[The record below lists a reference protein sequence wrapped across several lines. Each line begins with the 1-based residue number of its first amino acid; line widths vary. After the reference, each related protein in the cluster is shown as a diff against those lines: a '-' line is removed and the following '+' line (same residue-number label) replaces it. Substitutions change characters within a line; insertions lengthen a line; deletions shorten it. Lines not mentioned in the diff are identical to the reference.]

1 MGRRKIEMHEY
12 RNVLIRLRAGDG
24 DREIARLG
32 LMGRVKVASFRE
44 LATTHGWLDPGQ
56 PLPDVQ
62 AIAQRLG
69 TVANRPA
76 STISKAQPWRAL
88 VERWM
93 DAGVQGV
100 AIHSALVR
108 EHQFRGS
115 YSSVYRIMRDIAK
128 AKPRTDVTV
137 RLDFKPGE
145 AAQVDFGAGPF
156 LVHPDGQ
163 RRRTWAFVMTLCHS
177 RHQYVEFVWDQTVA
191 TWIGCHR
198 RAFEWFAGVPE
209 RIIIDNAKCAI
220 IKACRFDPQVQR
232 SYAECAEGYDFKIDP
247 CPPHDPQKKGIV
259 ESGVKY
265 VKRNFLATREFR
277 DLADLNAQAQAWVS
291 HEAGVRI
298 HGTTRQQP
306 MDLFALE
313 RALLKPLPPQAPDL
327 GVWQC
332 VTLHR
337 DCHVKFDHKL
347 YSAPFALVGK
357 VLWLRA
363 TDNCVSLFDDYQL
376 VAIHARGKRPGQRI
390 TTPDHLPPKAQLF
403 FARDRQWLNA
413 QALHIGPYCQ
423 QVIDWLLGDRVLERL
438 RAAQGVI
445 GLAKTYGVER
455 LELACRRAMAH
466 NSPYYRTVKTILS
479 SNSDRLPMPEHN
491 VTTTYANARFAR
503 DAASLFAHSNP
514 PDPHNPQQDLL
525 H

>member
-32 LMGRVKVASFRE
+32 LMGRSKVASFRE
-44 LATTHGWLDPGQ
+44 HSRSLGWLEPDL
-56 PLPDVQ
+56 PLPDTE
-62 AIAQRLG
+62 AIAQGLG
-69 TVANRPA
+69 AIAKRPSSTV
-76 STISKAQPWRAL
+76 SKAQPWRAQ
-88 VERWM
+88 VARWM
-93 DAGVQGV
+93 DAGVEGV
-100 AIHSALVR
+100 AIHAALVR

-128 AKPRTDVTV
+128 AQPRTDITV
-137 RLDFKPGE
+137 RLSFKPGE

-156 LVHPDGQ
+156 LQHPDGQ

-191 TWIGCHR
+191 TWLGCHR

-209 RIIIDNAKCAI
+209 RLIIDNAKCAI
-220 IKACRFDPQVQR
+220 VKACRFDPQVQR
-232 SYAECAEGYDFKIDP
+232 SYAECAEGYEFKIDP

-277 DLADLNAQAQAWVS
+277 DLADLNAQARTWVL
-291 HEAGVRI
+291 HEAGLRI

-306 MDLFALE
+306 MDSFALE
-313 RALLKPLPPQAPDL
+313 RAFLKPLPPQAPDL

-337 DCHVKFDHKL
+337 DCHVKFDSML
-347 YSAPFALVGK
+347 YSAPFTLVSK

-363 TDNCVSLFDDYQL
+363 TDSCVSIFDEYRL
-376 VAIHARGKRPGQRI
+376 VATHARGQRAGQRI
-390 TTPDHLPPKAQLF
+390 TTPDHLPPRAQLF
-403 FARDRQWLNA
+403 FAHDREWLGA
-413 QALHIGPYCQ
+413 QAQQIGPHCRQ
-423 QVIDWLLGDRVLERL
+423 LIDWLLGDRILERL

-445 GLAKTYGVER
+445 GLAKTYGAER
-455 LELACRRAMAH
+455 LELACQRAMAH
-466 NSPYYRTVKTILS
+466 SSPYYRTVKTILR
-479 SNSDRLPMPEHN
+479 SNSERLPMPELST
-491 VTTTYANARFAR
+491 TTTYAKARFVR
-503 DAASLFAHSNP
+503 DAASMFAT
-514 PDPHNPQQDLL
+514 DPQAPQQDLL